1 MSTEEA
7 FAQDIGMEFG
17 IKNCGVI
24 ILNRGKVKSTNEIE
38 LTSGEK
44 IKEIK
49 ENGYK
54 YLEIL
59 EYDRIKE

>member
-1 MSTEEA
+1 M
-7 FAQDIGMEFG
+7 
-17 IKNCGVI
+17 
-24 ILNRGKVKSTNEIE
+24 NRGKVKSTNKIE

-59 EYDRIKE
+59 EYDKIKD

>member
-59 EYDRIKE
+59 EYDKIKY

>member
-17 IKNCGVI
+17 IKYCGVI

-59 EYDRIKE
+59 EYDKIKY